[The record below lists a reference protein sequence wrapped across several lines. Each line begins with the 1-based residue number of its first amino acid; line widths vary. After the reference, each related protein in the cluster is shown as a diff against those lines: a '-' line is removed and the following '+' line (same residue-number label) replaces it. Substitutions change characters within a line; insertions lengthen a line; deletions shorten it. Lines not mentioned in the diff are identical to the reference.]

1 MIARSVY
8 DESPIDASFG
18 VVGGVANMAAKTMT
32 IPESFVRSVAFMS
45 YANMLKSSG
54 KIADPGK
61 MFQMA
66 EEYVNKSMVDYR
78 ETERPLMFSK
88 AGAVGNFANT
98 LQTYP
103 ISFYNQYAY
112 MAKQAIEGNPWGL
125 GAMLAVHYGVA
136 GAMGIPGFDDAE
148 KIYKWMRDNALPTD
162 TWAEVMKSPFM
173 SDPKLWMMENM
184 GNASV
189 YGLLSD
195 KSGIGLTSR
204 VAAPGA
210 GAMLQSPA
218 GPITDIAGQVA
229 NVAKLAVDPLNKE
242 KQAQVAMSSLPV
254 GLQGL
259 LETQDFMKDYTFVE
273 RPDGTKVFMKTKDI
287 ADRKGGYART
297 PEEVKMRAF
306 GLRSQKEVVERDV
319 SYATTSALQTAAK
332 KSGELIDRYY
342 SAVRRGDT
350 KKAKELGKLYV
361 DLTGKEIQDRDME
374 NQIKEEFMTD
384 VERSKSAIETV
395 RKAQAIAR
403 MNKLLGK

>member
-1 MIARSVY
+1 
-8 DESPIDASFG
+8 
-18 VVGGVANMAAKTMT
+18 
-32 IPESFVRSVAFMS
+32 
-45 YANMLKSSG
+45 
-54 KIADPGK
+54 
-61 MFQMA
+61 
-66 EEYVNKSMVDYR
+66 
-78 ETERPLMFSK
+78 
-88 AGAVGNFANT
+88 
-98 LQTYP
+98 
-103 ISFYNQYAY
+103 
-112 MAKQAIEGNPWGL
+112 
-125 GAMLAVHYGVA
+125 
-136 GAMGIPGFDDAE
+136 
-148 KIYKWMRDNALPTD
+148 
-162 TWAEVMKSPFM
+162 
-173 SDPKLWMMENM
+173 
-184 GNASV
+184 
-189 YGLLSD
+189 
-195 KSGIGLTSR
+195 
-204 VAAPGA
+204 
-210 GAMLQSPA
+210 
-218 GPITDIAGQVA
+218 
-229 NVAKLAVDPLNKE
+229 
-242 KQAQVAMSSLPV
+242 
-254 GLQGL
+254 
-259 LETQDFMKDYTFVE
+259 MKDYTFVT